1 MAVLA
6 FQGLERAHVRIS
18 IYRRYIL
25 IPGGTWVKK
34 SKLSRPI
41 RSHPYLLFSMH
52 LTSLFATAVAII
64 PLASAVAIHTNE
76 SYLESD
82 TYAARAWINQQDYQR
97 NGAAQLAVATHA
109 CVTAV
114 KCWRGSRVVG
124 PFWPVV
130 VRLVAVVTALVSE
143 GLFVGPDKEPVPSE
157 EVARGVDGE
166 GLVDVCCYKV
176 VVATS
181 NTGCF

>member
-97 NGAAQLAVATHA
+97 NGVPKAWAT
-109 CVTAV
+109 CNDKNT
-114 KCWRGSRVVG
+114 
-124 PFWPVV
+124 V
-130 VRLVAVVTALVSE
+130 VR
-143 GLFVGPDKEPVPSE
+143 KEWYAIDSRSKFGQV
-157 EVARGVDGE
+157 
-166 GLVDVCCYKV
+166 Y
-176 VVATS
+176 
-181 NTGCF
+181 